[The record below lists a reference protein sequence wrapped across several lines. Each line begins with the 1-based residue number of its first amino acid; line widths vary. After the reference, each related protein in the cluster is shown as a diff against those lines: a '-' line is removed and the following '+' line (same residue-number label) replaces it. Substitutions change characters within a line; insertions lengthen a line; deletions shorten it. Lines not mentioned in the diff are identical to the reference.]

1 MYIGANEMGL
11 PLWKRGDYLIYTFA
25 NGKKVNI
32 PDKELKRNMEK
43 LELSLNDAIALWL
56 EDNDYEINE
65 EQQALDEKA
74 KKVKIQHDA
83 VADKPRKKSD
93 KPRTVKVSDAKKE
106 VFYQFSEF
114 LKRFCEENPAC
125 YSILSENKMFQ
136 LNFGGETFNIDIVQ
150 QRKPKT

>member
-1 MYIGANEMGL
+1 ML
-11 PLWKRGDYLIYTFA
+11 YTLE

-32 PDKELKRNMEK
+32 PDTEIQKYMDK
-43 LELSLNDAIALWL
+43 LELSQKDAIDLWL

-83 VADKPRKKSD
+83 VGDKPRKKSE

-106 VFYQFSEF
+106 LFTNLLQFLNSF
-114 LKRFCEENPAC
+114 
-125 YSILSENKMFQ
+125 SSENNANCKVLTENKLIQ
-136 LNFGGETFNIDIVQ
+136 VNFMDEIFKIDLIQ
-150 QRKPKT
+150 QRKPKK

>member
-1 MYIGANEMGL
+1 MVILLHTLE
-11 PLWKRGDYLIYTFA
+11 

-32 PDKELKRNMEK
+32 PDKEIKNSMEK
-43 LELSLNDAIALWL
+43 LELSFEDAVSLWL
-56 EDNDYEINE
+56 EDNDYEVNE

-83 VADKPRKKSD
+83 VGNEPRKKSD

-125 YSILSENKMFQ
+125 YSVLTENKMFQ
-136 LNFGGETFNIDIVQ
+136 LKFGGETFKIDIVQ
-150 QRKPKT
+150 QRKPKK

>member
-1 MYIGANEMGL
+1 MLHTLE
-11 PLWKRGDYLIYTFA
+11 

-32 PDKELKRNMEK
+32 PDKEIKNSMEK
-43 LELSLNDAIALWL
+43 LELSFEDAVSLWL
-56 EDNDYEINE
+56 EDNDYEVNE

-83 VADKPRKKSD
+83 VGNEPRKKSD

-125 YSILSENKMFQ
+125 DSVLTENKMFQ
-136 LNFGGETFNIDIVQ
+136 LKFGGETFKIDIVQ
-150 QRKPKT
+150 QRKPKK

>member
-1 MYIGANEMGL
+1 MLHTLE
-11 PLWKRGDYLIYTFA
+11 

-32 PDKELKRNMEK
+32 PDKEIKNSMEK
-43 LELSLNDAIALWL
+43 LELSFEDAVSLWL
-56 EDNDYEINE
+56 EDNDYEVNE

-83 VADKPRKKSD
+83 VGNEPRKKSD

-125 YSILSENKMFQ
+125 YSVLTENKMFQ
-136 LNFGGETFNIDIVQ
+136 LKFGGETFKIDIVQ
-150 QRKPKT
+150 QRKPKK

>member
-1 MYIGANEMGL
+1 MTH
-11 PLWKRGDYLIYTFA
+11 TFA

-32 PDKELKRNMEK
+32 PDTELKKYMEK
-43 LELSLNDAIALWL
+43 LELSYEDAVALWL

-65 EQQALDEKA
+65 EQNALDEKA

-83 VADKPRKKSD
+83 VGEKPRKKSE

-114 LKRFCEENPAC
+114 LKKFCEENPAC
-125 YSILSENKMFQ
+125 YSILTENKMFQ
-136 LNFGGETFNIDIVQ
+136 LQFGGETFKIDIVQ
-150 QRKPKT
+150 QRKPKK

>member
-1 MYIGANEMGL
+1 MDL
-11 PLWKRGDYLIYTFA
+11 PPRKWGDYLLYTLT

-32 PDKELKRNMEK
+32 PDNELKKNMEK
-43 LELSLNDAIALWL
+43 LELSFEDAIALWL

-83 VADKPRKKSD
+83 VTSEPRKKSN

-106 VFYQFSEF
+106 FFNQLSEF
-114 LKRFCEENPAC
+114 LTKFCEENPAN
-125 YSILSENKMFQ
+125 YTVLTENKLFQ
-136 LNFGGETFNIDIVQ
+136 VNFGGEIFKIDLIQ
-150 QRKPKT
+150 QRKPKK